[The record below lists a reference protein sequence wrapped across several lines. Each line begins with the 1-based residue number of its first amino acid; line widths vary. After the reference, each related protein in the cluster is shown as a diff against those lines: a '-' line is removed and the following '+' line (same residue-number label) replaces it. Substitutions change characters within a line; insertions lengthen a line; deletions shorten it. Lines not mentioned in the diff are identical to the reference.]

1 MYALK
6 VKPVLSTDS
15 DFTVAITTVH
25 RSVTSGFKGY
35 FRILAALGTFYGEH
49 LSLWPIA
56 KATVSIT
63 LCFSCLATGE
73 TALGLIGE
81 AFASKELLFFDT
93 EGKSSPAI
101 GTLD

>member
-35 FRILAALGTFYGEH
+35 FRILATLGTFYREH
-49 LSLWPIA
+49 LPLESIA
-56 KATVSIT
+56 RATVSIT
-63 LCFSCLATGE
+63 LWFPCLATGGA
-73 TALGLIGE
+73 ALGLVGE
-81 AFASKELLFFDT
+81 ALASEELLLGS
-93 EGKSSPAI
+93 GKGELCAAI
-101 GTLD
+101 RTLD